1 MEIIENEGA
10 GIVLYINNNLKE
22 SVIGKI
28 TLYKSQDE
36 EMEGAKDSVIGG
48 NMPVLREY
56 GVGAQILVDLG
67 VRHLRLMTNN
77 PRKIV
82 GLEGYG
88 LDVAERVP
96 IEVTPHEDNID
107 YLKAKKSK
115 LGHMLSKI

>member
-1 MEIIENEGA
+1 
-10 GIVLYINNNLKE
+10 
-22 SVIGKI
+22 
-28 TLYKSQDE
+28 
-36 EMEGAKDSVIGG
+36 
-48 NMPVLREY
+48 
-56 GVGAQILVDLG
+56 
-67 VRHLRLMTNN
+67 MTNN

-107 YLKAKKSK
+107 YLKAKKRK